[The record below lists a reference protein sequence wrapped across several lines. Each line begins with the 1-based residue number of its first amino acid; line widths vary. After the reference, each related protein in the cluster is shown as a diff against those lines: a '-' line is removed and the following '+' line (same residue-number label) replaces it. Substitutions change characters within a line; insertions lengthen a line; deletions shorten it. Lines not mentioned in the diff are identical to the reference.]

1 MRISRSTLKLMAIG
15 YAVKALA
22 FGLAWY
28 MIPDLP
34 ERLSNHVQTAWTK
47 LALRD

>member
-1 MRISRSTLKLMAIG
+1 MRISKSTLKLIAIG
-15 YAVKALA
+15 YAVKTLA
-22 FGLAWY
+22 IGLAWY

-34 ERLSNHVQTAWTK
+34 QRLSNHVQTAWTQ